1 MLIKAWTKVNGVYN
15 RYVKNETGAQALEWV
30 ALGLVVLAVMGAI
43 ASGIGNN
50 TALGETIMTKL
61 GDLISNIGTGGGE

>member
-1 MLIKAWTKVNGVYN
+1 MLIKAWTKVNGIYN

-43 ASGIGNN
+43 ASGISGNS
-50 TALGETIMTKL
+50 TLGQTIMDKLGE
-61 GDLISNIGTGGGE
+61 LIGNIGTGG